1 MITNGIEYLTR
12 LRDRFYLVHLRARF
26 TRLKNIFISA
36 SKRTF
41 LSSTLHHD
49 YLLCRNKKYQSYCYS
64 IFVLHVYSSS
74 RAKVWALSCC
84 PSCRFCSLYL
94 SHSIHLSFSFFSPPF
109 FYSRSLAAQFRR
121 STLPDGKTR
130 ARTAARPTKIRF
142 PSRASLRR
150 SVDIAGLLV

>member
-12 LRDRFYLVHLRARF
+12 LRDRFYLVHLHARF
-26 TRLKNIFISA
+26 TCLKNIFISA

-64 IFVLHVYSSS
+64 TFVLHVYSSS

-84 PSCRFCSLYL
+84 PSCRLCSLYPSL
-94 SHSIHLSFSFFSPPF
+94 SIHLSFSFFSPPF
-109 FYSRSLAAQFRR
+109 FYSRSLAASFGGALCRMARRAPGRPCVLRKSDFRHE
-121 STLPDGKTR
+121 R
-130 ARTAARPTKIRF
+130 A
-142 PSRASLRR
+142 
-150 SVDIAGLLV
+150 